1 MATDTLILNAV
12 LKNTGKKKEELFSS
26 LESLTIDDV
35 NNTLKTLK
43 IFEYKARDTFVYRL
57 QTMVERLVYE
67 FEYMNNE
74 DHFPDLI
81 VKEWNNTQ
89 SPAISTDVAI
99 AALQSTN
106 LKYPNARK
114 AFVYLSEG
122 QLTDFKI
129 FNDKPKMFIELL
141 IKFLICI
148 TPKKKFS
155 EIQKEAEEVTA
166 LIFEKI
172 PQWEIKRTVKESGFL
187 FRSRGHYPIMNTY
200 QNEVDI
206 KELVYAKGMQSIL
219 ESVLDQRENSE
230 VLMQLHNKLEKL
242 RVKEVDSMEKT
253 VDVIVEQ
260 VELEESSTSNP
271 IEEEHAVLNTDS
283 TSESKSPSSDMLG
296 SFEESEEG
304 SPVEQDV
311 LQTLE
316 AALQSLQTAI
326 KQVEPLVTNTQSSA
340 LQETATK
347 TEQQLAI
354 AEDEIKRLNTM
365 LEAERARSQKIEQE
379 AHKKLL
385 RAIAG
390 EASNYLLSDLFEE
403 SQGKTPE
410 NSVISAGRLINL
422 FTALGMEIGLEEHT
436 NGREIDEV
444 FVVDKSELITAY
456 HIDASVQSEH
466 EQIKVKLIKY
476 GWTLGGVIVIR
487 PLVTEIKEEN

>member
-1 MATDTLILNAV
+1 MATDTLVLNAV
-12 LKNTGKKKEELFSS
+12 LKNSGKKKEDIFSN
-26 LESLTIDDV
+26 LESLTMNDV
-35 NNTLKTLK
+35 NDTLKTLN

-57 QTMVERLVYE
+57 QTLVERLVYE

-74 DHFPDLI
+74 DHFLDLI
-81 VKEWNNTQ
+81 VKEWNSQQT
-89 SPAISTDVAI
+89 PAITTDVAVS
-99 AALQSTN
+99 ALQSAN
-106 LKYPNARK
+106 LQYPNAKK

-122 QLTDFKI
+122 QLTDFKM

-148 TPKKKFS
+148 TSKKKFS
-155 EIQKEAEEVTA
+155 EIQKEVEEVTA
-166 LIFEKI
+166 LIFEKT

-187 FRSRGHYPIMNTY
+187 FRTRNHYPIMSTY

-219 ESVLDQRENSE
+219 ESVLDQREHSE

-242 RVKEVDSMEKT
+242 RVKEVDSMENT
-253 VDVIVEQ
+253 VEQ
-260 VELEESSTSNP
+260 VEREDSSVSNSF
-271 IEEEHAVLNTDS
+271 EEENTAVNTDS
-283 TSESKSPSSDMLG
+283 TSEPESPISDMVV
-296 SFEESEEG
+296 SFEESVE
-304 SPVEQDV
+304 SSSVEQDV

-316 AALQSLQTAI
+316 TALQSVQSAI
-326 KQVEPLVTNTQSSA
+326 KKMEPLVTNVQSSE
-340 LQETATK
+340 LKETSPKA
-347 TEQQLAI
+347 EQQLAI

-365 LEAERARSQKIEQE
+365 IESERARSQKIEQE

-403 SQGKTPE
+403 SQGNAPE
-410 NSVISAGRLINL
+410 NPVISSGRLINL
-422 FTALGMEIGLEEHT
+422 FTALSMEIGLEEHT

-444 FVVDKSELITAY
+444 FYVNKSELITAY
-456 HIDASVQSEH
+456 HIDASVQSEN
-466 EQIKVKLIKY
+466 EQIKVKLLKY